1 MRGSCWHQAMSLR
14 LRLNLL
20 LGMIVVV
27 TLAGATWSV
36 VNQAR
41 QAVADELR
49 SSVDLTGTL
58 LEAMATQAIP
68 ADAAATFTQL
78 IKSIKARHLDI
89 QLIDEQ
95 LPQPPR
101 AGRKPRAPRWFVG
114 LVEPDPIQLRRRIPL
129 PQTSLWLEVRAD
141 PADELDE
148 SWRETSRTLITL
160 LSLALALVFLF
171 ARWGRLVLWPLNE
184 IRLALGQVE
193 AGRYATRLTQFG
205 IPELDAIAEGF
216 NKMALGQERDA
227 AEVAELAR
235 RALVIR
241 EEERRRLAHE
251 LHDEMGQSISAIK
264 ALAVSISR
272 RALAHDPRITQSA
285 DTIAEVSTRVYER
298 VRQMMSQLRPTALD
312 ELGLVSAL
320 ADMIDTWNSHHE
332 NVFCG
337 FAVNGKVPPLSAAQ
351 SINLFRI
358 VQEALTN
365 IAKHASAAN
374 ASVMVDY
381 HATKLAN
388 DGELSLLIKD
398 DGVGFEATT
407 KTRGLGLVGISERV
421 KALGGKLTLATQPGS
436 GTQFTINIPLNEYLA
451 SNA

>member
-1 MRGSCWHQAMSLR
+1 MSLR

-20 LGMIVVV
+20 LALIVLV

-41 QAVADELR
+41 QAIADELR

-58 LEAMATQAIP
+58 LEAIVTQQRADTAEAT
-68 ADAAATFTQL
+68 L
-78 IKSIKARHLDI
+78 MRLLESIKARHLDI
-89 QLIDEQ
+89 RLIDERM
-95 LPQPPR
+95 PTPPPVR
-101 AGRKPRAPRWFVG
+101 RTPRAPAWFVTMI
-114 LVEPDPIQLRRRIPL
+114 EPDPIQLHRLIAVPHTPL
-129 PQTSLWLEVRAD
+129 RLEVRAD

-148 SWRETSRTLITL
+148 SWRETRRTLITL

-171 ARWGRLVLWPLNE
+171 SRWGRVVLRPLRE
-184 IRLALGQVE
+184 ISVALGQIE
-193 AGRYATRLTQFG
+193 AGRYGTRLTQFG

-216 NKMALGQERDA
+216 NKMATGQERDA

-241 EEERRRLAHE
+241 EEERRHLAHE

-272 RALAHDPRITQSA
+272 RAVAQDPRITQSA

-298 VRQMMSQLRPTALD
+298 VRQMMSQLRPSALD
-312 ELGLVSAL
+312 ELGLASAL

-337 FAVNGKVPPLSAAQ
+337 FAVHDKLPPLSATQ

-365 IAKHASAAN
+365 IAKHAAAAN
-374 ASVMVDY
+374 ASVIVDY
-381 HATKLAN
+381 RASELAN

-398 DGVGFEATT
+398 DGVGFEASTR
-407 KTRGLGLVGISERV
+407 TRGLGLVGISERV
-421 KALGGKLTLATQPGS
+421 KALSGKLALATQPGH
-436 GTQFTINIPLNEYLA
+436 GTQFAITIPLYENPA
-451 SNA
+451 SNPHEQDSNSVS